1 MALSL
6 SEQYKHPLWER
17 KAKEIKL
24 RDGDSCVICH
34 DSLHRLD
41 VHHIC
46 YLPDLLLWE
55 YDDEL
60 LITVCKKHHELL
72 TFDLPKL
79 AGLIAFRILTGQ
91 IDACNIDD
99 LITILQDLPW
109 HE

>member
-6 SEQYKHPLWER
+6 SEQYKHPLWEQ
-17 KAKEIKL
+17 KSKEIKL
-24 RDGDSCVICH
+24 RDGDCCRICK
-34 DSLHRLD
+34 DSMHRLD

-55 YDDEL
+55 YDNEL

-79 AGLIAFRILTGQ
+79 SGLIAFRILTQ
-91 IDACNIDD
+91 DIDPQNIDN
-99 LITILQDLPW
+99 LIEILLKWPV
-109 HE
+109 